1 MIVAIQNKNHSFGEA
16 GTYYVGVAKVDESEK
31 LVVFTRSDISKA
43 IERSKKMPE
52 MKPPK
57 KSFFKNIFS

>member
-1 MIVAIQNKNHSFGEA
+1 MIVAMQNDNHTFGES
-16 GTYYVGVAKVDESEK
+16 GTYYVGVVKVDKVEK
-31 LVVFTRSDISKA
+31 VVIFTRSDISKA

-57 KSFFKNIFS
+57 GSFLKKIFS